1 MKDKEFRQN
10 LNRALHQPRL
20 QVSEKR
26 LADTVMLAGKMTRRR
41 REGISFTHFLLLQIK
56 FIGWKIW
63 MVQAGFLAVII
74 GIIGFLYGKNYLDN
88 PQRVVKLLFCL
99 SVFVFMTAVPF
110 IYRSVR
116 YQMQEVEAASRFS
129 SVKLLLA
136 KLIAIGIGDISVLG
150 GIFFITIIK
159 TALQADSAILYLLL
173 PFLILGSGC
182 LFMLGHF
189 TPKRFLAGSM
199 GLCVLL
205 VLACCIVPGHYEYLF
220 QQSFSA
226 GWIVVCLMLAA
237 FCVGQFR
244 YIIYHSTY
252 TEIQLA

>member
-1 MKDKEFRQN
+1 MRDKDFRQN
-10 LNRALHQPRL
+10 LNLALHHVEAQMGGKHL
-20 QVSEKR
+20 EDTIL
-26 LADTVMLAGKMTRRR
+26 LARKEVCGR
-41 REGISFTHFLLLQIK
+41 REGISFARFLLLQAK
-56 FIGWKIW
+56 FIGWKLW

-74 GIIGFLYGKNYLDN
+74 GAIGCLYRNSFLEN

-99 SVFVFMTAVPF
+99 SVFVFMTALPF

-116 YQMQEVEAASRFS
+116 YQMQEVEAVSRFS
-129 SVKLLLA
+129 SVRLLMA
-136 KLIAIGIGDISVLG
+136 KLIAIGIGDICALG

-159 TALQADSAILYLLL
+159 TALRADSAILYLLL

-189 TPKRFLAGSM
+189 TPERFLAGSM

-205 VLACCIVPGHYEYLF
+205 ILACCIVPGHYGKLF

-226 GWIVVCLMLAA
+226 GWMAVCLMLAA
-237 FCVGQFR
+237 FCVGQLR
-244 YIIYHSTY
+244 YIIYHAPY
-252 TEIQLA
+252 TEMQLT